1 MLIYGLA
8 LVLVIPMAVGLQDFV
23 RNQIVVPLL
32 FIIWFAKLFLKSI
45 SQSNLW
51 AIFLLLPL
59 IFFLKSIKRLS
70 TPPHTMEK
78 KPGDVT
84 GKVTIWAERL
94 RNAGKEIHYDRS
106 LKQLLRKLLYS
117 ILAYKIGK
125 SPVQI
130 RRSMKSGDLEVP
142 SAIQAYFRD
151 SDDDI
156 PPAHFRSELGS
167 FFRSWTGKGVNPP
180 FKKAAEN
187 VVKFLEDLLKVKHD
201 R

>member
-1 MLIYGLA
+1 MKKRMLIYGLA

-84 GKVTIWAERL
+84 GKVTIWAK
-94 RNAGKEIHYDRS
+94 A
-106 LKQLLRKLLYS
+106 RKFFLY
-117 ILAYKIGK
+117 I
-125 SPVQI
+125 
-130 RRSMKSGDLEVP
+130 
-142 SAIQAYFRD
+142 
-151 SDDDI
+151 
-156 PPAHFRSELGS
+156 
-167 FFRSWTGKGVNPP
+167 
-180 FKKAAEN
+180 
-187 VVKFLEDLLKVKHD
+187 
-201 R
+201 